1 MCAATLANELAG
13 ALRRVND
20 VVKKQDEHG
29 ASSADADAHAF
40 GAKLKAALAGVW
52 AEAGGGDLFDQDDA
66 TRADAVAEAVG
77 AAQGLRHAF
86 GPLLHAI
93 VGALDAPAIFMR
105 SKALRALAQI
115 IVVDPAVLA
124 LVCAAG
130 GTSVA
135 AGG

>member
-20 VVKKQDEHG
+20 LVKKQDEHG
-29 ASSADADAHAF
+29 ASSAHADAHAF

-66 TRADAVAEAVG
+66 ARADAVAEAVG

-86 GPLLHAI
+86 GPLLHA
-93 VGALDAPAIFMR
+93 MR

-115 IVVDPAVLA
+115 IGVDPAVLA
-124 LVCAAG
+124 LVCVAGDVSVGAG
-130 GTSVA
+130 G
-135 AGG
+135 